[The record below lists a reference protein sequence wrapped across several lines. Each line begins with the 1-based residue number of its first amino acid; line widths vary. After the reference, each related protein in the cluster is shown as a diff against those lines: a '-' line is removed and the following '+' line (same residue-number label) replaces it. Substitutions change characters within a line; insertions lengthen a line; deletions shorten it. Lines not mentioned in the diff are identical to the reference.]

1 MSKDK
6 LAVFVQTR
14 RRDATLLTWFRFIR
28 VLKKLLPQ
36 MDEHLRHWGLSQGQ
50 FDLLAEIAA
59 EEGINQ
65 QTCANRLNVTKGNV
79 TQHLSNLEKSG
90 YIQREKSGRD
100 SFVSLTDEGRSI
112 YDTGSVQVNVTRT
125 PRSAVPFG
133 CVHDQALVP
142 AMSSCFPPGR

>member
-6 LAVFVQTR
+6 LAAFVQTR

-36 MDEHLRHWGLSQGQ
+36 MDERLRNWGLSQGQ

-65 QTCANRLNVTKGNV
+65 QTCANRLNVTKGNI

-90 YIQREKSGRD
+90 YIQREKIGRD
-100 SFVSLTDEGRSI
+100 SYVSLTDEGRTLFSTI
-112 YDTGSVQVNVTRT
+112 M
-125 PRSAVPFG
+125 PA
-133 CVHDQALVP
+133 HDQYVKEVLAALTEEEIRQF
-142 AMSSCFPPGR
+142 AAILRKLDRSLE